1 MNITAILA
9 NGTGQRF
16 MSSVPKQFHKIDEK
30 MVIEYVIEA
39 AASAH
44 LNDRIVIATN
54 QEEFSE
60 YLAILSD
67 KYPVE
72 FMEGGATR
80 NQTLKNVLSYIAEK
94 YPECGK
100 LIVCDAVRPLVSKE
114 IIDQYFRL
122 LDAHDAVVTAQHITD
137 SLGSYLFKEV
147 DRSKYYLMQSPEA
160 FRFLLLN
167 EVFDENSYL
176 TEVTQQLPDNASIY
190 LNFEFVN
197 NFKLTFPEDLVY
209 LKAILQNKE
218 RNMTD
223 L

>member
-16 MSSVPKQFHKIDEK
+16 MSSVPKQFHKIDDK
-30 MVIEYVIEA
+30 MVIEFVIEA
-39 AASAH
+39 ARAAE

-54 QEEFSE
+54 QREFSE
-60 YLAILSD
+60 YLSVLSD

-80 NQTLKNVLSYIAEK
+80 NQTLKNVLSYIADR

-100 LIVCDAVRPLVSKE
+100 LIVCDAVRPLITKN
-114 IIDQYFRL
+114 IINQYFEW
-122 LDAHDAVVTAQHITD
+122 LDEHDAVVTAQRITD

-160 FRFLLLN
+160 FRFALLN
-167 EVFDENSYL
+167 EVFDEHSPL
-176 TEVTQQLPDNASIY
+176 TEVTQQLPDGSSIY

-197 NFKLTFPEDLVY
+197 NFKLTYPEDLIY
-209 LKAILQNKE
+209 LKAILQSKE
-218 RNMTD
+218 
-223 L
+223 LL